1 MYDTAPAIRRIV
13 VFTPRGPLSDAVLE
27 RLTSSARPELSAPAD
42 DAVRRSEDI
51 LADDDVQSALF
62 LLYASAYGSV
72 EGIDPGSEWDPDLIR
87 LRRSLEEAFEAALR
101 AQVAMPALPEPTP
114 DAVARALFAL
124 VEADDSPSVARHLAR
139 RATAEQVRESLV
151 LRSVYTLREAD
162 PHSWAIPRL
171 TGAPK
176 AALVEIQA
184 DEYGGGRPDRMH
196 AELFAQALRGAGLDD
211 GYGAYLDQIPAITLA
226 AQNMM
231 SMFGLNRRLLGA
243 IVGHLAAYEM
253 TSSIPCRMIAGGLRR
268 LGFGD
273 EVAEYFDEHV
283 EADAVHEQIAAH
295 DLAGGLAAQRPEL
308 LPDIVFGA
316 AACLCVEGRA
326 GAQALAAWD
335 DDRSALR
342 PGAGS

>member
-1 MYDTAPAIRRIV
+1 GVGMASQRPGESPRHAPAPAIRRIV

-27 RLTSSARPELSAPAD
+27 RLTSSARPELSAPAN

-124 VEADDSPSVARHLAR
+124 AEADDSPSVARHLAR

-243 IVGHLAAYEM
+243 I
-253 TSSIPCRMIAGGLRR
+253 
-268 LGFGD
+268 
-273 EVAEYFDEHV
+273 
-283 EADAVHEQIAAH
+283 
-295 DLAGGLAAQRPEL
+295 
-308 LPDIVFGA
+308 
-316 AACLCVEGRA
+316 
-326 GAQALAAWD
+326 
-335 DDRSALR
+335 
-342 PGAGS
+342 